1 MELSGTDRTDPLPK
15 GWEND
20 RKIHNDLFSSTG
32 ANSQAKVQN
41 AHLEEIKTTPLFSA
55 KVLLA
60 TIQASAR
67 LGEEATFP
75 SYGLLAERLA
85 TYRSDSSYTAGE
97 NGDHLTVQDD
107 RLFLNTNAPWSTFI
121 CGSQGSGKSHTLSC
135 ILEDALLQTPR
146 LGKQPKQLAGLVF
159 HYDKFTGFSSSQM
172 CEAAYL
178 CSKGI
183 RVNVLVSPS
192 NFWIMSKLYENL
204 PGLAAGVGPNVA
216 PLFLEPMQLNVER
229 IMKLMAFDNNKEGI
243 PLYMEVITL
252 HT

>member
-1 MELSGTDRTDPLPK
+1 M
-15 GWEND
+15 
-20 RKIHNDLFSSTG
+20 
-32 ANSQAKVQN
+32 QN
-41 AHLEEIKTTPLFSA
+41 AHLEEIKTSPLFSA
-55 KVLLA
+55 KVLLTA
-60 TIQASAR
+60 IQAGAR
-67 LGEEATFP
+67 LGEKETFP
-75 SYGLLAERLA
+75 SYGLLAERLG
-85 TYRSDSSYTAGE
+85 TYPSDSSNTAGG
-97 NGDHLTVQDD
+97 NGDDIAVRDD

-135 ILEDALLQTPR
+135 ILEDALLQTSR
-146 LGKQPKQLAGLVF
+146 LGKLPKQLAGLVF
-159 HYDKFTGFSSSQM
+159 HYDKFTGFSTSQM

-192 NFWIMSKLYENL
+192 NFPTMSKLYENL
-204 PGLAAGVGPNVA
+204 PGLAAGVRPNVA

-229 IMKLMAFDNNKEGI
+229 IMKLMAFDNKEGM

>member
-1 MELSGTDRTDPLPK
+1 MQD
-15 GWEND
+15 
-20 RKIHNDLFSSTG
+20 
-32 ANSQAKVQN
+32 
-41 AHLEEIKTTPLFSA
+41 AHREEIRTTPLFSA
-55 KVLLA
+55 KTLLA
-60 TIQASAR
+60 TIRAGTRPA
-67 LGEEATFP
+67 GETTFP

-85 TYRSDSSYTAGE
+85 TYPSDSSNTAEGK
-97 NGDHLTVQDD
+97 GDELAVQDD

-135 ILEDALLQTPR
+135 ILENALLQTPR
-146 LGKQPKQLAGLVF
+146 LGKLPKQLAGLVF

-192 NFWIMSKLYENL
+192 NFGMMSKLYENL
-204 PGLAAGVGPNVA
+204 PGLTAGVRPNVA

-229 IMKLMAFDNNKEGI
+229 IMKLMAFDNKEGI
-243 PLYMEVITL
+243 PLYMEVINLQT
-252 HT
+252 